1 MFEEEDFYFD
11 WLEEGQEP
19 VSEDFDEGMNL

>member
-11 WLEEGQEP
+11 WLEEDQEP
-19 VSEDFDEGMNL
+19 VTDDFDEGMNL

>member
-19 VSEDFDEGMNL
+19 VTDDFDEGMNL